1 MSNVPAPLSTK
12 RNTLWNA
19 AGCIFYLGC
28 QWLTTVLVVVL
39 STDYNNSGALAFAM
53 SVGNMFASVSLYKMR
68 TYQVSDI
75 SCEHSAKDYIG
86 FRFVSILFSLIMSC
100 IYVAAISDNASFLV
114 ATFVF
119 LVLKSMRPLSTCSTE
134 STKRG
139 SAWTTLANPSS
150 CAERYPSSV
159 SSPHLQRSTR
169 CPPRSSVWRFAAC
182 S

>member
-1 MSNVPAPLSTK
+1 MPVAYN
-12 RNTLWNA
+12 R
-19 AGCIFYLGC
+19 
-28 QWLTTVLVVVL
+28 LVVVL

-119 LVLKSMRPLSTCSTE
+119 LVFKIDETFVDVLYGVDQKGQRMDYIGKSQFMRGALS
-134 STKRG
+134 
-139 SAWTTLANPSS
+139 
-150 CAERYPSSV
+150 SSV